1 RIPRRTR
8 TVVGERCPSSQT
20 SLSTDCTS
28 FRAFVSWNPTA
39 NARDLGNVCNVLRRD
54 DPRDRS
60 WTDQL
65 AQTPRAWGRRTPRHQ
80 GKPYQPKSIRAELG
94 SFPPSAE
101 RNRCKVATR
110 LAAGCLA
117 APERTNH
124 RAESSCPS
132 RLVLLRP
139 L

>member
-1 RIPRRTR
+1 M
-8 TVVGERCPSSQT
+8 VGKRGPSSQT

-39 NARDLGNVCNVLRRD
+39 NARNLGNVCNILRRD

-65 AQTPRAWGRRTPRHQ
+65 AQTPRAWRRRTPRHRR
-80 GKPYQPKSIRAELG
+80 KPCQSKSFRTELG

-124 RAESSCPS
+124 RAESSCS
-132 RLVLLRP
+132 GRLVLLR
-139 L
+139 LL